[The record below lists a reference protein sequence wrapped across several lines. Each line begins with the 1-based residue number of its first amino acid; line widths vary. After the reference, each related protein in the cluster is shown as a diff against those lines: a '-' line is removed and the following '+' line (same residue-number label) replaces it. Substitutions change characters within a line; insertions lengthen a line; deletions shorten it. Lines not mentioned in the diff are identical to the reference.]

1 MQRTPEPELMDD
13 PHQVAAYATADFSGS
28 DNAFVQRLRDLCGQQ
43 GLASR
48 PDPLLM
54 DLGCGPG
61 NISERLASA
70 WPDAEVVGVDAA
82 ATMLS
87 CARQRA
93 AEARS
98 GVIYRQASMQE
109 LAVRGRSALA
119 APPGGSLHIREAD
132 AVVSNSLLHHLHE
145 PLHLWRAIRR
155 LAAPGALVLHRDLRR
170 PASGDAARGLLKRH
184 AIDAPE
190 VLRRDYLASLHAAFT
205 AAEVRNQLEA
215 AGLDGLSVVEVED
228 RYLEISGRL
237 P

>member
-145 PLHLWRAIRR
+145 PLHLWRATARR
-155 LAAPGALVLHRDLRR
+155 GHGAG
-170 PASGDAARGLLKRH
+170 PA
-184 AIDAPE
+184 
-190 VLRRDYLASLHAAFT
+190 F
-205 AAEVRNQLEA
+205 
-215 AGLDGLSVVEVED
+215 
-228 RYLEISGRL
+228 RL
-237 P
+237 FR